1 MGGAAW
7 NCRVERAP
15 YAGSMSTHIGAS
27 PDQIAPYVLMPGD
40 PYRARWIA
48 ETFLEDPV
56 QYNDVRGMLGYT
68 GTYRGIRVSAQGSG
82 MGQPSMAIYAQEL
95 FDDYDVQTIIRVG
108 TCGALSEAV
117 NVRDVILGVAA
128 STDSA
133 MNVPRFRHVSFAPA
147 ADFTLARIAA
157 DVAEERMLPLVAGG
171 LYSADQFYSPDP
183 ETHRTLAGYGVLGV
197 EMEAAALYTLAAQFS
212 RRALALCT
220 VSDHLLTGEET
231 SAQERQETFEDMIV
245 VALESIMRLEE
256 KHPVG

>member
-1 MGGAAW
+1 
-7 NCRVERAP
+7 
-15 YAGSMSTHIGAS
+15 MSTHIGAS

-133 MNVPRFRHVSFAPA
+133 MNVPRFRHVSFAPS

-157 DVAEERMLPLVAGG
+157 EVAEERLLPLVAGG

-183 ETHRTLAGYGVLGV
+183 ETTRTLAGYGVLGV

-245 VALESIMRLEE
+245 VALESIVRLEE

>member
-1 MGGAAW
+1 
-7 NCRVERAP
+7 
-15 YAGSMSTHIGAS
+15 MSTHIGAS
-27 PDQIAPYVLMPGD
+27 PGQIAPYVLMPGD

-56 QYNDVRGMLGYT
+56 QYNDVRGMLGFT

-108 TCGALSEAV
+108 TCGALSGAV

-133 MNVPRFRHVSFAPA
+133 MNVPRFRYVSFAPA

-157 DVAEERMLPLVAGG
+157 EIAEDRMLPLVAGG

-183 ETHRTLAGYGVLGV
+183 ETTRILAGYGVLGV

-231 SAQERQETFEDMIV
+231 SAQERQETFEDLIV
-245 VALESIMRLEE
+245 VALESIVRLETT
-256 KHPVG
+256 HPIA